1 MGGLIMKRV
10 GNIYDKMI
18 AIENIK
24 WTYNRQVRI
33 NTKNRHKI
41 YKFDNFY
48 TVNLCNIHN
57 LLENGY
63 KCGRYNIFLIRE
75 NKYRVIMSQQIGD
88 KVINHL
94 VGNTLIHFLD
104 KSLID
109 GNVAT
114 RINKGT
120 HYGIKMIKRYLNSL
134 KSKPVYALKFDISKY
149 FYNIDHDILKKMYYS
164 KFKDKKFLNLL
175 DQIIDTTNE
184 EYVNYHIRRL
194 VKEEAEKVKNS
205 NMNKKE
211 KEKRLNEL
219 KKIPTYEKNKGL
231 PIGNLTSQILAVF
244 YLNELDHYILEN
256 MNVKYIRY
264 MDDGVLLSNDKEYLE
279 ECFIKV
285 KELIGKYN
293 LRLNNKTA
301 ILNVS
306 KNGLDFLGFRFY
318 IINNKVVMKLRTN
331 IKRRFKRK
339 LKKVR
344 QHKYSDEKCVSIIS
358 SYRGHLKWGNCYNLL
373 KRNGL

>member
-120 HYGIKMIKRYLNSL
+120 HYGIKMVKRYLNSL

-164 KFKDKKFLNLL
+164 KFKDKKFLKLL

-219 KKIPTYEKNKGL
+219 KKYQDN
-231 PIGNLTSQILAVF
+231 
-244 YLNELDHYILEN
+244 
-256 MNVKYIRY
+256 
-264 MDDGVLLSNDKEYLE
+264 
-279 ECFIKV
+279 
-285 KELIGKYN
+285 
-293 LRLNNKTA
+293 
-301 ILNVS
+301 
-306 KNGLDFLGFRFY
+306 
-318 IINNKVVMKLRTN
+318 
-331 IKRRFKRK
+331 
-339 LKKVR
+339 
-344 QHKYSDEKCVSIIS
+344 
-358 SYRGHLKWGNCYNLL
+358 
-373 KRNGL
+373 

>member
-120 HYGIKMIKRYLNSL
+120 HYGIKMVKRYLNSL

-149 FYNIDHDILKKMYYS
+149 FYNIDHDILKKMYYA
-164 KFKDKKFLNLL
+164 KFKDKKFLDLL

>member
-57 LLENGY
+57 LLENEY

-120 HYGIKMIKRYLNSL
+120 HYGIKMVKRYLNSL

-164 KFKDKKFLNLL
+164 KFKDKKFLDLL

-279 ECFIKV
+279 ECFVKV

>member
-1 MGGLIMKRV
+1 MV
-10 GNIYDKMI
+10 
-18 AIENIK
+18 
-24 WTYNRQVRI
+24 
-33 NTKNRHKI
+33 
-41 YKFDNFY
+41 
-48 TVNLCNIHN
+48 
-57 LLENGY
+57 
-63 KCGRYNIFLIRE
+63 
-75 NKYRVIMSQQIGD
+75 
-88 KVINHL
+88 
-94 VGNTLIHFLD
+94 
-104 KSLID
+104 
-109 GNVAT
+109 
-114 RINKGT
+114 
-120 HYGIKMIKRYLNSL
+120 KRYLNSL

-164 KFKDKKFLNLL
+164 KFKDKKFLDLL

-256 MNVKYIRY
+256 MDVKYIRY

-285 KELIGKYN
+285 KELMSKYK

>member
-57 LLENGY
+57 LLENEY

-120 HYGIKMIKRYLNSL
+120 HYGIKMVKRYLNSL